1 MYVILTLRSSS
12 VVGRPNPK
20 GTSMLRQSRRRS
32 MMALAVVGL
41 IGAGLVMLPVTASAD
56 DHPGQDDHSH
66 DHDHEPPTA
75 KVPSL
80 DWQPCGKV
88 GAQCATATV
97 PLDYKDPTGA
107 TITLS
112 VAKRPADDQEH
123 KIGALFFDNG
133 GPGGPNVPSVR
144 EDPKPFTDALRA
156 KFDIIGV
163 DPRGVGE
170 SSPIRCFASQ
180 EEQAA
185 FVATAGDA
193 FPQTPEEDA
202 AYAAFSAEY
211 GKRCAANAGPLLAH
225 ITTSNV
231 ARDFDLIRQ
240 AVGDKKFSYL
250 GFSYGTYLGAVYA
263 NLFPDIIRGIVTDGN
278 LDAVQ
283 WSTGDERTSRRP
295 FTSRIQSGVGTQA
308 TLNAF
313 LQECDK
319 AGVEK
324 CPFAKDGPATK
335 KWDALLERLKQ
346 EPITFKGQDGKT
358 VTVTYAGLLR
368 LVLGVLY
375 APANQWGI
383 LGSALENVS
392 SKASAPAAMAS
403 MATLRRLADEAAP
416 FDDSFNAVTCV
427 DTDNPS
433 DPRAWRKAADRDGRK
448 IGPISQPWV
457 WDSLPCATWPVKDDA
472 QYKGPWDKHTSAT
485 ILVVNN
491 LFDPATPYETAVS
504 LSQQLDEAR
513 LLTVAGYGHVSY
525 GQSTCSRSAIDQY
538 LIAGTLPPEGSICDS
553 DIKPFDPLPP
563 SDEPGPA
570 PAPDPSPAPLP
581 VPAPNPQLARVT
593 A

>member
-1 MYVILTLRSSS
+1 
-12 VVGRPNPK
+12 
-20 GTSMLRQSRRRS
+20 MLRRSPRRVA
-32 MMALAVVGL
+32 MALAVVGM
-41 IGAGLVMLPVTASAD
+41 IGAGLVTLPTNASAD
-56 DHPGQDDHSH
+56 DSPGQNDHSH
-66 DHDHEPPTA
+66 DHSHDGDYGHDHGMPA
-75 KVPSL
+75 AAVPKL

-88 GAQCATATV
+88 GALCATATV
-97 PLDYKDPTGA
+97 PLDYSDPTGA

-112 VAKRPADDQEH
+112 VAKRPADDQAN

-144 EDPKPFTDALRA
+144 EDPAPFTEALRS

-193 FPQTPEEDA
+193 VPQTPAEDA

-211 GKRCAANAGPLLAH
+211 GKRCAAKAGPLLAH

-240 AVGDKKFSYL
+240 AVGDTKFSYL

-278 LDAVQ
+278 LDPVQ
-283 WSTGDERTSRRP
+283 WSTGDERSRRRP
-295 FTSRIQSGVGTQA
+295 FTSRIQSGVGTQS
-308 TLNAF
+308 TLNAL

-324 CPFAKDGPATK
+324 CPLAKGGPAAK
-335 KWDALLERLKQ
+335 KWDALLERLKR
-346 EPITFKGQDGKT
+346 EPLTLQGQDGKS
-358 VTVTYAGLLR
+358 VTLTYGGLLR
-368 LVLGVLY
+368 LVLGALY
-375 APANQWGI
+375 APANQWGLI
-383 LGSALENVS
+383 SGALENIS
-392 SKASAPAAMAS
+392 SAASAPAAMTS
-403 MATLRRLADEAAP
+403 MAALRRLADEATP

-433 DPRAWRKAADRDGRK
+433 DPRAWRKAADRDQRK
-448 IGPISQPWV
+448 IGPMAQSWV

-472 QYKGPWDKHTSAT
+472 QYTGPWNNHTSAP

-491 LFDPATPYETAVS
+491 LFDPATPYETAVT
-504 LSQQLDEAR
+504 LSQELDEAR

-525 GQSTCSRSAIDQY
+525 GQSTCARNAIDQY
-538 LIAGTLPPEGSICDS
+538 LIAGTLPPEGSVCDS
-553 DIKPFDPLPP
+553 DIKPFDPPPP
-563 SDEPGPA
+563 SDEPAPTPAADPA
-570 PAPDPSPAPLP
+570 PAPAPSPQP
-581 VPAPNPQLARVT
+581 VPAPNPQLAVVT
-593 A
+593 S